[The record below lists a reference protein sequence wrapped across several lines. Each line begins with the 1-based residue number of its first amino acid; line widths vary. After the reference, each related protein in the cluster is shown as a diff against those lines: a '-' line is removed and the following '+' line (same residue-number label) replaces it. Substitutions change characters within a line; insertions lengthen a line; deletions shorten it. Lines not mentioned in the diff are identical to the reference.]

1 MSTQELRE
9 SRLVI
14 EGGIAEFS
22 HQRPAT
28 RNVMS
33 MELRADYKD
42 MLTRVENDPS
52 IRVLI
57 ITGSGGSFCA
67 GGDVKAMLARQAGGD
82 PSGQSVAQV
91 ARTRLQGDHR
101 GWLDRLRSL
110 EVPVIAAVDGPAFG
124 AGVSLCLMSDFTL
137 ASSRASFC
145 VVFAKI
151 GAVPDFGSLYTLPR
165 VVGLAK
171 AKELM
176 MTARRFGP
184 QEAQSL
190 GIVHAIHEPE
200 ALLEEARKLAARLAQ
215 GPREALGMIK
225 SSLNRSFD
233 VDYQTMGEIE
243 AHQQALAMSMPF
255 HADAV
260 ARFAR
265 REPLAY
271 DWDRP

>member
-9 SRLVI
+9 SRLTLQD
-14 EGGIAEFS
+14 GIAELS

-33 MELRADYKD
+33 MDLRADYKD
-42 MLTRVENDPS
+42 MLARVETDPAV
-52 IRVLI
+52 RVLI

-67 GGDVKAMLARQAGGD
+67 GGDVKAMQARQAGGD
-82 PSGQSVAQV
+82 PSGQSVAQL
-91 ARTRLQGDHR
+91 ARSRLQGDHR

-110 EVPVIAAVDGPAFG
+110 EIPVIAAVDGPAFG
-124 AGVSLCLMSDFTL
+124 AGVSLCLMADFTL
-137 ASSRASFC
+137 ASTRANFC
-145 VVFAKI
+145 VAFAKI

-184 QEAQSL
+184 EEARSL
-190 GIVHAIHEPE
+190 GIVHAIHAPE
-200 ALLEEARKLAARLAQ
+200 VLLEEAHRLAARLAR

-225 SSLNRSFD
+225 NSLNRSFD

-243 AHQQALAMSMPF
+243 AHQQALATSMPF

>member
-1 MSTQELRE
+1 MSTRELRE
-9 SRLVI
+9 STLVVHD
-14 EGGIAEFS
+14 GVAEFS

-33 MELRADYKD
+33 MALRADYMD
-42 MLTRVENDPS
+42 MLTQVEGTRT
-52 IRVLI
+52 IRALM
-57 ITGSGGSFCA
+57 ITGSGGCFCA

-82 PSGQSVAQV
+82 PSGQSVAQI
-91 ARTRLQGDHR
+91 THERLRNDHH

-137 ASSRASFC
+137 ASTRASFC
-145 VVFAKI
+145 FVFARI
-151 GAVPDFGSLYTLPR
+151 GAVPDFGSMYLLPR

-176 MTARRFGP
+176 MTARRFDAP
-184 QEAQSL
+184 EAQAL
-190 GIVHAIHEPE
+190 GIVHAIHAPE
-200 ALLEEARKLAARLAQ
+200 VLLAEARRLAARLAG

-225 SSLNRSFD
+225 NTLNRSFD

-243 AHQQALAMSMPF
+243 ASQQALAMSMPF

-271 DWDRP
+271 DWDRL

>member
-9 SRLVI
+9 SRLAVHD
-14 EGGIAEFS
+14 GIAELS

-33 MELRADYKD
+33 LALRADYQD
-42 MLTRVENDPS
+42 TLARLESDRS
-52 IRVLI
+52 IRALI

-82 PSGQSVAQV
+82 PSGLSAAQL
-91 ARTRLQGDHR
+91 TLSRLQADHR

-110 EVPVIAAVDGPAFG
+110 DVPVIAAVDGPAFG
-124 AGVSLCLMSDFTL
+124 AGLSLCLMADFTL
-137 ASSRASFC
+137 ASTTASFC
-145 VVFAKI
+145 AVFAKI
-151 GAVPDFGSLYTLPR
+151 GVVPDFGLMYTLPR

-171 AKELM
+171 SKELM
-176 MTARRFGP
+176 MTARRFGAE
-184 QEAQSL
+184 EAKAL
-190 GIVHAIHEPE
+190 GIVYEIHEPE
-200 ALLEEARKLAARLAQ
+200 ALLAQAHALAARLAQ
-215 GPREALGMIK
+215 GPREALGMMK
-225 SSLNRSFD
+225 VTLNRSFD
-233 VDYQTMGEIE
+233 VDYQAMGDIE
-243 AHQQALAMSMPF
+243 ASQQALAMSMPF

-271 DWDRP
+271 DWDRT